1 MQLLK
6 ELDREKMSNHS
17 LIIKASE
24 NCNEPPKNITLQ
36 RPMALRRIA
45 SDDGEKSISFRYK
58 PMSYKYLEN
67 FDRYK
72 HSRTLRSLND
82 NDGYRSD
89 YDEFMSDIDLP
100 EDNTLV
106 RVFVQVRDI
115 NDNPPK
121 FTSKVFTGGVTT
133 STNFGT
139 EFMHIVAT
147 DADEGANAMVK
158 YYQIGSIQ
166 RTLTEGLDNLQK
178 PPFLVDE
185 ETGAI
190 LLNFDPQKG
199 MKGYFDFMVLA
210 NDTSG
215 LQDIAHVFIYL
226 LREDQ
231 RVRFVLRQQPPEL
244 RENIQMFRE

>member
-1 MQLLK
+1 MT
-6 ELDREKMSNHS
+6 
-17 LIIKASE
+17 I
-24 NCNEPPKNITLQ
+24 Q
-36 RPMALRRIA
+36 RPAALRRISA
-45 SDDGEKSISFRYK
+45 DTNEKSMSFRYK
-58 PMSYKYLEN
+58 PMTYKFLEN
-67 FDRYK
+67 FDRFK
-72 HSRTLRSLND
+72 HSRTLRSIKNE
-82 NDGYRSD
+82 DGLKSD
-89 YDEFMSDIDLP
+89 YDEFIGTIEIP

-106 RVFVQVRDI
+106 RIFINVRDI

-121 FTSKVFTGGVTT
+121 FSTKIFTGGVTT

-139 EFMHIVAT
+139 EFMHITAS
-147 DADEGANAMVK
+147 DADEGVNAVVR

-166 RTLTEGLDNLQK
+166 KTLTEGLDNLQK
-178 PPFLVDE
+178 APFLVND

-190 LLNFDPQKG
+190 SLNFDPQKG

-231 RVRFVLRQQPPEL
+231 RVRFVLRQQPFEL
-244 RENIQMFRE
+244 REHIQTFRE